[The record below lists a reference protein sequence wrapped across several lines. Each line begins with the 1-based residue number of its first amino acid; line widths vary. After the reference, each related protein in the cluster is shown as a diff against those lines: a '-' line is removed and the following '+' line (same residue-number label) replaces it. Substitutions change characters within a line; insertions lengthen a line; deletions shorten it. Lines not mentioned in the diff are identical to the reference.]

1 MKEMEKDVA
10 QRNFFRL
17 LRGGTFGDA
26 EQVEPMSAWKWRR
39 VYQLSL
45 MHGVAAL
52 VWDGIASHGG
62 DFFMR
67 LPEEL
72 SAEWRKTAK
81 EIEGGNA
88 RLNEAVAS
96 LFDTFNR
103 EQLRP
108 MLLKGQGLAA
118 LYPNPAHRTGGD
130 IDIYFPYAPQARKAD
145 RWAESNGD
153 GIDSGERGKMR
164 YQWRGIDIDHHRTPL
179 QLTNFILNR
188 RLQGI
193 IVKETRC
200 CDSAYATIGGTR
212 VEVMPPTLNLLL
224 LITRIARYIVSEG
237 ISLKQM
243 ADLGVFLRTMGDKV
257 DYVKLQGWTRQ
268 LGLRRM
274 ARVEGALLTRL
285 FHLDADEMQ
294 FADGGTEEDT
304 WRIEADISQL
314 SGSHTDDWYFTQ
326 GKNIFVRTSDTG
338 AMMWHIRHNASYFKY
353 YPQEAFT
360 NFFASF
366 AHSLSHIEE

>member
-1 MKEMEKDVA
+1 MKENGMGVA

-17 LRGGTFGDA
+17 LRGGTFGDT
-26 EQVEPMSAWKWRR
+26 EPVEPMSAWKWRR

-52 VWDGIASHGG
+52 VWDGVASHSG

-72 SAEWRKTAK
+72 SAEWGKTVR
-81 EIEGGNA
+81 EIEEGNA
-88 RLNEAVAS
+88 RLNAAVAS
-96 LFDTFNR
+96 LFGTFNR

-108 MLLKGQGLAA
+108 ILLKGQGLAA

-130 IDIYFPYAPQARKAD
+130 IDIYFPYAPQASKAGQ
-145 RWAESNGD
+145 WAEANGD
-153 GIDSGERGKMR
+153 SLDGGEKGKKS
-164 YQWRGIDIDHHRTPL
+164 YLWRGVAIDHHRTPL
-179 QLTNFILNR
+179 QLTNFVLNR
-188 RLQGI
+188 RLQAI
-193 IVKETRC
+193 IGRETRC

-212 VEVMPPTLNLLL
+212 IEIMPPTLNLLL

-243 ADLGVFLRTMGDKV
+243 ADLGVFLRTTGDKV
-257 DYVKLQGWTRQ
+257 DYVKLQGWIKQ
-268 LGLRRM
+268 LGLRRT

-285 FHLDADEMQ
+285 FHFDADEMQ
-294 FADGGTEEDT
+294 FADGGAEEPT
-304 WRIEADISQL
+304 GLIEADISQL